1 MKKNMLFILFGM
13 LMATSSFAQTSKW
26 NYELGSNIA
35 YHANN
40 GVWGLKINNG
50 LEYQINHSFS
60 AMGTIG
66 YTQSLVD
73 WQKNASNGFS
83 LFTADLDVNY
93 KLFSTSKGSSLNLAT
108 GLSWFNGHEYNNLG
122 QGNWENHEMLKDPG
136 FNIKVRYKHV
146 LSEKLTGSINLEGY
160 SYEHFFSEES
170 DLVLLNIGY
179 SLYYH
184 F

>member
-1 MKKNMLFILFGM
+1 MKKSILLVVIS
-13 LMATSSFAQTSKW
+13 LMFVSGSFAQNSKW
-26 NYELGSNIA
+26 SYELGSNVA

-50 LEYQINHSFS
+50 LEYQLNNSFS
-60 AMGTIG
+60 ALATISN
-66 YTQSLVD
+66 TKSLID
-73 WQKNASNGFS
+73 WQKNAINGFS

-93 KLFSTSKGSSLNLAT
+93 KLFNTSKGSSLNIAA
-108 GLSWFNGHEYNNLG
+108 GLSWFDGHEYNNVG
-122 QGNWENHEMLKDPG
+122 QGSWESHEMLKDPG
-136 FNIKVRYKHV
+136 FNIKLRYKHA

-170 DLVLLNIGY
+170 DIVLVNVGY
-179 SLYYH
+179 SIYYR